1 MTSTFAKV
9 ILSAEGELKDFVLSK
24 SSVFQHR
31 IIGEKEAEKKLK
43 IKAQEVASEHPYCIL
58 HFDGKKVEYASGEKQ
73 ERVMICLQQVG
84 SGSQGR
90 FLGAPQLPSR
100 SGAAQCEALVRY
112 IDSNGIENHLWPL
125 LGYHS
130 VQYWL

>member
-73 ERVMICLQQVG
+73 ESDNLSATSRV
-84 SGSQGR
+84 R
-90 FLGAPQLPSR
+90 KSR
-100 SGAAQCEALVRY
+100 KIPRCTSTT
-112 IDSNGIENHLWPL
+112 
-125 LGYHS
+125 
-130 VQYWL
+130 